1 MKYKKIQEYIPYLEK
16 LENTDDGYNFI
27 SKEST
32 PLLTFDREIIT
43 LREDL
48 YNEGVIHQ
56 DYNKILKDYYGDR
69 NVKTLKD
76 EDVKKA
82 PTIVVEA
89 LISNI
94 IKQDRFVEGL
104 LISCLKNGSLL
115 FLIKE
120 LKKREE
126 D

>member
-1 MKYKKIQEYIPYLEK
+1 MKYKKIYEYIPYLEK

-32 PLLTFDREIIT
+32 PLLTFDLEIIT

-82 PTIVVEA
+82 PTIVVP
-89 LISNI
+89 S
-94 IKQDRFVEGL
+94 
-104 LISCLKNGSLL
+104 S
-115 FLIKE
+115 E
-120 LKKREE
+120 LNTGTMN
-126 D
+126 